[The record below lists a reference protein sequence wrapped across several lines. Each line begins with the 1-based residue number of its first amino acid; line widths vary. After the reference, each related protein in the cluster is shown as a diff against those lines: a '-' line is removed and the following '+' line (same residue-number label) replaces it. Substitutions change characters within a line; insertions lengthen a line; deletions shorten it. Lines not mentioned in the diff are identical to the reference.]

1 MEIDN
6 SRGSGYLKLI
16 SNWLQNDIVCE
27 LIKVIIN
34 ETCNE
39 YIWLVDRRL
48 TWVLG
53 KIKIK
58 EFSIKFA
65 VNMTRQE
72 NDYIKILE
80 KDIISCEHKL

>member
-1 MEIDN
+1 MTFIAN
-6 SRGSGYLKLI
+6 RLKLSLMKLVMNI
-16 SNWLQNDIVCE
+16 FSSM
-27 LIKVIIN
+27 IK
-34 ETCNE
+34 
-39 YIWLVDRRL
+39 RL
-48 TWVLG
+48 TWDLC

-80 KDIISCEHKL
+80 KDIITCEHKLSFPLNAACDKN